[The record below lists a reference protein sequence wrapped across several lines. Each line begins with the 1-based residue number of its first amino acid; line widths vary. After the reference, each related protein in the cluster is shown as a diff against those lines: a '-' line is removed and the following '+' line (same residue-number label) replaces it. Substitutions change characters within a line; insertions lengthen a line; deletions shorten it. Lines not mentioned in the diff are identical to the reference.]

1 MLNVVVSALA
11 GVALGLSLAAPP
23 GPMNAIIAE
32 ESVLRGWGSGFRAG
46 LGALSADACFFVLAL
61 LGVVTVVRD
70 VPVVQQAL
78 FGFGGLLMLYFAYG
92 TATDANAAFG
102 GDAGSDGDDRTATDE
117 ETETATDGAG
127 PKESEDSK
135 GFRKAFVLA
144 LTNPYQILWWLTAGV
159 GLLDPGTFALDWL
172 GGLTVSTGS
181 PVIVVGFFGG
191 IALWITGFP
200 AALVTVGRRVD
211 AFAPVVAYLSAVVL
225 AVAGLSFLSKAT
237 GILA

>member
-1 MLNVVVSALA
+1 MLDFVVSALA

-102 GDAGSDGDDRTATDE
+102 GDAGSDGDDRTATDGE
-117 ETETATDGAG
+117 NETATDGAG
-127 PKESEDSK
+127 PS
-135 GFRKAFVLA
+135 
-144 LTNPYQILWWLTAGV
+144 
-159 GLLDPGTFALDWL
+159 
-172 GGLTVSTGS
+172 
-181 PVIVVGFFGG
+181 
-191 IALWITGFP
+191 
-200 AALVTVGRRVD
+200 
-211 AFAPVVAYLSAVVL
+211 
-225 AVAGLSFLSKAT
+225 
-237 GILA
+237 

>member
-1 MLNVVVSALA
+1 MFDVVVSALA

-46 LGALSADACFFVLAL
+46 LGAMSADACFFVLAL

-70 VPVVQQAL
+70 VPVVQRAL

-92 TATDANAAFG
+92 TATDANEAFG
-102 GDAGSDGDDRTATDE
+102 GDAGNGADDSTASGE
-117 ETETATDGAG
+117 GIETATDGPPEG
-127 PKESEDSK
+127 EDSK

-181 PVIVVGFFGG
+181 PVIVVGFFAG
-191 IALWITGFP
+191 IALWISGFP

-225 AVAGLSFLSKAT
+225 ALAGLSFLSKAT
-237 GILA
+237 GFLA

>member
-1 MLNVVVSALA
+1 MSNAVVSGLA

-32 ESVLRGWGSGFRAG
+32 ESVLRGWGSGLRAG
-46 LGALSADACFFVLAL
+46 LGAMSADACFFVLAL
-61 LGVVTVVRD
+61 FGVVAVVRD
-70 VPVVQQAL
+70 VPVVQRVL
-78 FGFGGLLMLYFAYG
+78 FAVGGLLMLYFAYG
-92 TATDANAAFG
+92 AASDANAAFG
-102 GDAGSDGDDRTATDE
+102 GDA
-117 ETETATDGAG
+117 ATDGRGLA
-127 PKESEDSK
+127 EDEDSK

-159 GLLDPGTFALDWL
+159 GLLDPGTFAPDAL

-181 PVIVVGFFGG
+181 PIIVVGFFGG

-211 AFAPVVAYLSAVVL
+211 AFAPVVAYLSAAVL
-225 AVAGLSFLSKAT
+225 ALAGLSFLSKAA
-237 GILA
+237 GVLA

>member
-1 MLNVVVSALA
+1 M
-11 GVALGLSLAAPP
+11 
-23 GPMNAIIAE
+23 
-32 ESVLRGWGSGFRAG
+32 
-46 LGALSADACFFVLAL
+46 SADACFFVLAL

-92 TATDANAAFG
+92 AASDASAAFG
-102 GDAGSDGDDRTATDE
+102 GEAA
-117 ETETATDGAG
+117 ADGASDVHG
-127 PKESEDSK
+127 GGSK

-159 GLLDPGTFALDWL
+159 GLLDPGTFALDVL
-172 GGLTVSTGS
+172 GGLTISTGS

-191 IALWITGFP
+191 IAVWITGFP

-225 AVAGLSFLSKAT
+225 ALAGLSFLSKAT
-237 GILA
+237 GIVV

>member
-1 MLNVVVSALA
+1 MLQEVASALA

-46 LGALSADACFFVLAL
+46 LGAMSADACFFVLAL

-70 VPVVQQAL
+70 VPVVQQVL
-78 FGFGGLLMLYFAYG
+78 FGLGGLLMLYFAYG
-92 TATDANAAFG
+92 AASDANAAFG
-102 GDAGSDGDDRTATDE
+102 GDA
-117 ETETATDGAG
+117 ATDGAG
-127 PKESEDSK
+127 EATDEESK

-159 GLLDPGTFALDWL
+159 GLLDPGTFALDAL

-181 PVIVVGFFGG
+181 PVIVVGFFAG

-211 AFAPVVAYLSAVVL
+211 AFAPVVAYLSAIVL
-225 AVAGLSFLSKAT
+225 ALAGLSFLSKAT
-237 GILA
+237 EILA